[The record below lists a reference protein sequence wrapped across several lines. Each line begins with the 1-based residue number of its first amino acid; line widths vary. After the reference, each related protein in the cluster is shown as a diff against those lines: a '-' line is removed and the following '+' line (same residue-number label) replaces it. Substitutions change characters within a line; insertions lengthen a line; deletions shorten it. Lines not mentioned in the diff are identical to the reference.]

1 MFNFFIQQ
9 ILGNSPKINSIA
21 EYLNILG
28 KFDEKTLLTKDENL
42 VRGFKIKGLSYIAM
56 GTQKEAGLHSDRF
69 AFINKI
75 DENLECLVFLKRE
88 KSTLNSDNELRSD
101 NPYANKIIDIW
112 EKDFRLA
119 DINYYFLVSTKKENM
134 VEKVDKKIDKKQQH
148 GNFDFKTNKLDTF
161 SENLKQFLREYSV
174 EELNADELVSFYASI
189 LNGEDMKIDCDK
201 YLFDDYFVGA
211 DIEFK
216 KNYLIRTLPTKEI
229 YSSIVSITTYDG
241 NFIYRKDLTNIL
253 QVDSNL
259 MIGVGFL
266 QLNKRKAR
274 NAISNATMKTKDGS
288 VHDELEKVRVA
299 VDEDKL
305 KLFDVS
311 INILISEDS
320 LEKMEQ
326 TIANIVAICK
336 KNHLLTKRESLA
348 QKSIFLSFFPS
359 LWEKCNMRKRVQTAG
374 VLTNYLSFENDLTGV
389 NFNPWGNKAV
399 AVLRNSIQRPYLFNF
414 HLPTE
419 EGESN
424 QMPAGHTLVIGG
436 TGSGKTT
443 LVEFLIAGL
452 FKYENLNIFALDK
465 HHGMSVFTH
474 FIDGEYHDVGN
485 DFKLNPFSLDNNN
498 VNKNFL
504 QVFLE
509 TLAGLRGKNADI
521 DLDSTEEKKNLIR
534 DSLNRVFEYVEK
546 PEEKT
551 FSSFLLSLESDRA
564 LQTRFEKWRG
574 SILDN
579 CDDALDFSKK
589 LAVLNMDAILKDQDL
604 TSIVAYYIFHKL
616 INKSVADNKGFFIFI
631 DELREYLG
639 NSEMAHQIITL
650 ILEARKL
657 NGVLC
662 MGVQNVD
669 FFEEMVGEK
678 LANSFL
684 SNIAHFVIYP
694 TSDMKNLENLQKRI
708 GLTSEEVD
716 FLKTTSLT
724 ERKALI
730 KQGVANSQQIKA
742 SVVVDLNLKS
752 LKEYIKFF
760 SSSSKDVAKMK
771 ELRLSYQEQWR
782 DKFLS
787 G

>member
-1 MFNFFIQQ
+1 MFNFFMKQV
-9 ILGNSPKINSIA
+9 LGSSPKINSIA

-56 GTQKEAGLHSDRF
+56 GVEKEAGLHSDRF
-69 AFINKI
+69 SFINKI
-75 DENLECLVFLKRE
+75 GENVECLVFLRRE
-88 KSTLNSDNELRSD
+88 KSTLNSDSDLRSD

-119 DINYYFLVSTKKENM
+119 DINYYLLISTKKENM
-134 VEKVDKKIDKKQQH
+134 IDKVDKKIDDKQQRS
-148 GNFDFKTNKLDTF
+148 FDFKTNRLENF

-174 EELNADELVSFYASI
+174 EELSADELASFYASI
-189 LNGEDMKIDCDK
+189 LNGEETRIDCDR
-201 YLFDDYFVGA
+201 YLFDDYFVSA

-216 KNYLIRTLPTKEI
+216 KNYMIRTLPTKEI
-229 YSSIVSITTYDG
+229 YSSIISITTYDG
-241 NFIYRKDLTNIL
+241 NFICRKDLTNIL

-259 MIGVGFL
+259 LISIGFL
-266 QLNKRKAR
+266 QLNKRRAGG
-274 NAISNATMKTKDGS
+274 AISNATMKTRDGS
-288 VHDELEKVRVA
+288 VHGELEKIKVA
-299 VDEDKL
+299 VDEDKV
-305 KLFDVS
+305 KLFEVA
-311 INILISEDS
+311 INILVSEDTQ
-320 LEKMEQ
+320 EKMEQ

-336 KNHLLTKRESLA
+336 KNQLLTKRESLA

-359 LWEKCNMRKRVQTAG
+359 LWEKCNMRKRVQTTG
-374 VLTNYLSFENDLTGV
+374 VLTTYLSFENDLTGI

-399 AVLRNSIQRPYLFNF
+399 AVLKNSIQRPYLFNF
-414 HLPTE
+414 HLPIE
-419 EGESN
+419 EGEDRE
-424 QMPAGHTLVIGG
+424 QLKAGHTLVIGG

-443 LVEFLIAGL
+443 LIEFLITGL

-474 FIDGEYHDVGN
+474 FVDGEYHDVGS
-485 DFKLNPFSLDNNN
+485 DFKLNPFSLDHSDINR
-498 VNKNFL
+498 NFL

-509 TLAGLRGKNADI
+509 TLAGLRGRNTDI
-521 DLDSTEEKKNLIR
+521 DIDSTEEKKNLIR
-534 DSLNRVFEYVEK
+534 EALNRVIEYTEN
-546 PEEKT
+546 PEDKT
-551 FSSFLLSLESDRA
+551 FSNFLLSLESDKA
-564 LQTRFEKWRG
+564 LQTRFEKWKG
-574 SILDN
+574 GILDN
-579 CDDALDFSKK
+579 CEDALDFSKK
-589 LAVLNMDAILKDQDL
+589 LAVLNMDNILKDQDL

-616 INKSVADNKGFFIFI
+616 INKSVSENKGFFIFI

-639 NSEMAHQIITL
+639 NPEMAHQIITL

-657 NGVLC
+657 NGVVC

-678 LANSFL
+678 LANAFL

-694 TSDMKNLENLQKRI
+694 TSDTKNLENLQKRI
-708 GLTSEEVD
+708 GLTNEEID
-716 FLKTTSLT
+716 FLKTTPMS

-752 LKEYIKFF
+752 LKEYIKVF
-760 SSSSKDVAKMK
+760 SSSAKDVAKMK

-782 DKFLS
+782 EKFLS